1 MVGVAALILNGGAIQ
16 TQALSFSYLEAGF
29 VFLIAHQPPNKLER
43 GRVSCAD
50 PE

>member
-1 MVGVAALILNGGAIQ
+1 MGALQ
-16 TQALSFSYLEAGF
+16 TQAFSFSYLEAGF
-29 VFLIAHQPPNKLER
+29 VVLIAHQTPNNLER